1 MKNVVAMLSS
11 PPIFPRAIRLVI
23 FLWIVSISVIITA
36 CAPQQQLLVAPTPIP
51 TLIPATLSPS
61 NQQPTE
67 IPAQVV
73 ESYPAGLPSA
83 LTGQSLYVEHCASC
97 HGLDGNGLVPNAR
110 NFGDVDYMRGET
122 PADFYVILTEGRGE
136 DMPAF
141 GEELTSD
148 ERWDVVYYVWRFS
161 TTHEEL
167 KDGNEIYTDDCVS
180 CHGEDGRSQILGAA
194 NFPDQ
199 RFMANKS
206 PSDLY
211 VSVTQGQGSMPAW
224 QARLSQEERWAVID
238 YIRTFTYDPQVDD
251 DTEIE
256 TSDSAS
262 GESERPECSPY
273 LEQTNPFEW
282 DDTDALAAGETLYNT
297 NCAGCHGED
306 GVGRLPGILDF
317 TDPASKADLPGNTN
331 KYLCSIAEGYEN
343 MPPFKDKLSEEE
355 MWQLLVWIAAL
366 GD

>member
-161 TTHEEL
+161 TAHEVL
-167 KDGNEIYTDDCVS
+167 KEGNEIYTDDCDS

-306 GVGRLPGILDF
+306 GVGKLPGILDF